1 MKTIKKQNKDE
12 LVALALRQYAQFLL
26 DHKDTVTMEEGRTLD
41 RALRSCKGITDIDN
55 VWLLWKYYGEP
66 LGWITEEELKYDW
79 KMGYYYPKKV

>member
-1 MKTIKKQNKDE
+1 
-12 LVALALRQYAQFLL
+12 
-26 DHKDTVTMEEGRTLD
+26 MEEGRTLD
-41 RALRSCKGITDIDN
+41 RALRSCKGITDVDN